1 VSECSELSE
10 KLMLATDVPPLA
22 ERLLNWFATP
32 DMVSRPIAVALSGG
46 VDSAVVAKAAAL
58 GHKDVIAVTAR
69 SASVSKI
76 DSHDAHQMALSI
88 GLDQH
93 WVTPNEL
100 ADSAYQQNDNRRC
113 YYCKTRLYAAIAQR
127 FPGHAIVSGTNL
139 DDLGDYR
146 PGLQAADEARVRAP
160 LAELQIGK
168 KSVRALAEYWQLG
181 VADKPASPCLASRI
195 AYGVEVTAERLQRI
209 EQAEQVLREL
219 GWREFRVR
227 LHEQEL
233 VRIEIPCD
241 SLEQCLQ
248 GQVYARIVQEFQRL
262 GFRFVTLDLEGFRS
276 GSLNPVPLVQIQPLR

>member
-1 VSECSELSE
+1 
-10 KLMLATDVPPLA
+10 MA
-22 ERLLNWFATP
+22 
-32 DMVSRPIAVALSGG
+32 SRPIAVALSGG
-46 VDSAVVAKAAAL
+46 VDSAVVAKAAVL
-58 GHKDVIAVTAR
+58 GHRQVIAVTAR

-76 DSHDAHQMALSI
+76 DSHDAQQLALAI

-127 FPGHAIVSGTNL
+127 FPGHAIVSGTNF

-160 LAELQIGK
+160 LAELQIDK
-168 KSVRALAEYWQLG
+168 KSVRRLAEYWQLG

-195 AYGVEVTAERLQRI
+195 AYGVAVTSERLQRI

-233 VRIEIPCD
+233 VRIEIPGD

-248 GQVYARIVQEFQRL
+248 GQVYARIVQEFKRL

-276 GSLNPVPLVQIQPLR
+276 GSLNPVPLVQIQPPR